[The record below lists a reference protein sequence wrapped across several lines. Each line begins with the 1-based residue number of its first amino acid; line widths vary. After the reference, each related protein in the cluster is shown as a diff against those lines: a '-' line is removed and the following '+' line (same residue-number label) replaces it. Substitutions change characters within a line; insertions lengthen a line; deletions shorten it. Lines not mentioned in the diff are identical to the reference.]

1 MIKKCVEQ
9 ILNKTKKYRFIKKRN
24 IAVALMIN
32 FIVLAEL
39 VLTGMTFDD
48 SHLVALYVDGEEIKI
63 HTHGV
68 LVSDILEKKGI
79 ILGEHDEVIPPLDTV
94 ITGDN
99 KIVVN
104 RVEYLN
110 RSISE
115 PIYYDTEYVESSL
128 LKIGTENLTRKGENG
143 SRVTTYTEK
152 IVNGVTAESK
162 VTATTVHEPVN
173 EIITVGSAINEPY
186 SKRLGDFEL
195 DDGIPTEYAYVVS
208 GKVTAYTAPPGSGTY
223 SGRPLEIGTVAV
235 NPDIIPFGS
244 ELYICSKDGK
254 RVYGYAVAADTGDL
268 TEVVADVFM
277 GLTSEHYADACAW
290 GAQDSYVY
298 VLTVGDNSVSWR

>member
-1 MIKKCVEQ
+1 MIKMCVEQ
-9 ILNKTKKYRFIKKRN
+9 ILNETKKYRFIKKRN

-39 VLTGMTFDD
+39 VLTGMTFDN
-48 SHLVALYVDGEEIKI
+48 SHNVQLHVDGKVIEI
-63 HTHGV
+63 HTHGA
-68 LVSDILEKKGI
+68 LVSELLEKEGVI
-79 ILGEHDEVIPPLDTV
+79 IGEYDEVIPSPETIIESDDV
-94 ITGDN
+94 IL
-99 KIVVN
+99 VN
-104 RVEYLN
+104 RVEYIK
-110 RSISE
+110 RSTSE
-115 PIYYDTEYVESSL
+115 PIYFETEYVESSL
-128 LKIGTENLTRKGENG
+128 LKIGTQNLECEGKNG
-143 SRVTTYTEK
+143 AKITTYAEK
-152 IVNGVTAESK
+152 IVNGKTVESK
-162 VTATTVHEPVN
+162 ISDVTIHEPIN
-173 EIITVGSAINEPY
+173 EIITVGSALNEPY
-186 SKRLGDFEL
+186 SKRLGNFEL
-195 DDGIPTEYAYVVS
+195 NEGIPTEYAYVVS

-254 RVYGYAVAADTGDL
+254 RVYGYAIAADTGDL

-298 VLTVGDNSVSWR
+298 VLSVGDNSVSWR

>member
-235 NPDIIPFGS
+235 NPEIIPFGS